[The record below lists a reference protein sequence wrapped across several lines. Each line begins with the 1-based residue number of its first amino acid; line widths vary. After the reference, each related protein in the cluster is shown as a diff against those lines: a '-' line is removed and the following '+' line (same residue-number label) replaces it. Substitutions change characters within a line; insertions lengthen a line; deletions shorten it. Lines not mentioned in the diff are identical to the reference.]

1 MIKSKEIDNG
11 QSVSQD
17 RVAKSPN
24 SQTSSASPSSSGCND
39 HISTSPSITEPIDKL
54 IAGIDDWQ
62 RPSSSFAY
70 GISTSLYESHPTL
83 KEQAGEPVADSFG
96 ICVRE
101 NSAILALADGV
112 NWGEKASLAS
122 RCAINGCLDYLNK
135 SLYHESSKVENTMDI
150 FVCLLRSF
158 SAAHDLILQEKG
170 MLTTLTVAVVAQ
182 LKHSEKFIVC
192 TCNVG
197 DSLAYIYSKAHGVRE
212 VTQGK
217 LVKFLIKSIKL
228 IFTILGS
235 HDIFSMR
242 DMRDALGAL
251 GPVDGQNPELNNL
264 TVAMTIVEKGDI
276 VFLTSDGVSDNFDP
290 VVGKFAIPQKK
301 ESPPVSQ
308 QVSKADEPDSGK
320 LKNGETKSRS
330 YQVRLK
336 RSNSNPDRDSAHRPS
351 PNPGLPTVSA
361 EQRHE
366 LTLLR
371 MEDIVK
377 NGLKE
382 GDQTPDVT
390 ARTLC
395 ESMIDFASKLTTAK
409 RRTLEDPDLYED
421 GEEFGQREQRRRRRR
436 VGEKLLVLPGKLDHA
451 SVVAYKVGFRG
462 RMVGTKY
469 SSKSKEYEKRHDLKL
484 K

>member
-1 MIKSKEIDNG
+1 MGLE
-11 QSVSQD
+11 
-17 RVAKSPN
+17 
-24 SQTSSASPSSSGCND
+24 
-39 HISTSPSITEPIDKL
+39 KL
-54 IAGIDDWQ
+54 
-62 RPSSSFAY
+62 RKVCY
-70 GISTSLYESHPTL
+70 SLHCYINVDFHP
-83 KEQAGEPVADSFG
+83 
-96 ICVRE
+96 
-101 NSAILALADGV
+101 
-112 NWGEKASLAS
+112 
-122 RCAINGCLDYLNK
+122 
-135 SLYHESSKVENTMDI
+135 
-150 FVCLLRSF
+150 
-158 SAAHDLILQEKG
+158 
-170 MLTTLTVAVVAQ
+170 
-182 LKHSEKFIVC
+182 HS
-192 TCNVG
+192 
-197 DSLAYIYSKAHGVRE
+197 
-212 VTQGK
+212 
-217 LVKFLIKSIKL
+217 
-228 IFTILGS
+228 GS

-301 ESPPVSQ
+301 EDPSVSQ
-308 QVSKADEPDSGK
+308 QVSKADEPDS
-320 LKNGETKSRS
+320 TKSKNSGSKSRAHEI
-330 YQVRLK
+330 RLK

-351 PNPGLPTVSA
+351 PNPGLPAVSA

-371 MEDIVK
+371 MEDIVR

-382 GDQTPDVT
+382 GDRLPDVS
-390 ARTLC
+390 ARSLC

-409 RRTLEDPDLYED
+409 RRTLEDPDLYND
-421 GEEFGQREQRRRRRR
+421 DEEFGQREQRKRRRR
-436 VGEKLLVLPGKLDHA
+436 VGDKLLVLPGKLDHA